1 MLVQRVFITYKLTLS
16 PSPSKMPSSTSP
28 HPDPR
33 DIEPHPERP
42 KNVNGDVDYVPHPE
56 RSISLSPSRAA
67 IQKSIIALYGGSAS
81 EDDMKVYA
89 EKAIYDDPF
98 SYCDTRYKIAGQW
111 YGIPKLFSKSE
122 TLATEV
128 TSSTEHELVW
138 KQRQKYTFA
147 GIHASK
153 VADSLISLRL
163 EGEEPNEKVVYHK
176 DMWNAKDYSHEG
188 LGMLIKKLNGDTL
201 TNITKPPEST

>member
-1 MLVQRVFITYKLTLS
+1 
-16 PSPSKMPSSTSP
+16 MPSSTSP
-28 HPDPR
+28 HPDQR
-33 DIEPHPERP
+33 GVEPHPELP
-42 KNVNGDVDYVPHPE
+42 TNVIGEVDYVPHPE
-56 RSISLSPSRAA
+56 RSISISPAREA

-89 EKAIYDDPF
+89 EQAIYDDPF

-128 TSSTEHELVW
+128 TSSTDHELVW

-147 GIHASK
+147 GVHASK
-153 VADSLISLRL
+153 IADSLISLRL
-163 EGEEPNEKVVYHK
+163 EGKEPNEKVVYHK
-176 DMWNAKDYSHEG
+176 DMWNSKDYSHEG
-188 LGMLIKKLNGDTL
+188 LGMLIKKLNGDKL
-201 TNITKPPEST
+201 TNITKPPESV